1 MAQFTHQYDFNINLP
16 KQVISNVKHDSVIT
30 DNLEGK
36 VIIGLCGYGKSGK
49 DTIAKHF
56 IDNYGFQRIAFAD
69 NIKKEMNLYLK
80 EAVYLDLVSK
90 QKNYFQ
96 LEEIDFFTERP
107 EMKPVLRPYIIWYGE
122 KLREIN
128 GQFYWIN
135 RAFAE
140 DAKDIQNIV
149 LSDVRRAAELEVFKN
164 SNEFNKRYI
173 KNLADV
179 GMQIPDGV
187 YKTKNFGTLLFH
199 VNQLNLT
206 DGDVLTHECIRLA
219 LEQWL
224 FDFTFYVDSRIIG
237 DEYRKKA
244 IDKQIKEVVE
254 MYGMKKPKKEKNKQ
268 LNIFNQIND

>member
-1 MAQFTHQYDFNINLP
+1 MAQFTHQYDFNIELP
-16 KQVISNVKHDSVIT
+16 KEVISDKKHYSINT
-30 DNLEGK
+30 EPLEGK

-69 NIKKEMNLYLK
+69 NIKKEMNQYLK
-80 EAVYLDLVSK
+80 KLVCSDI
-90 QKNYFQ
+90 NSRGEHFISVDV
-96 LEEIDFFTERP
+96 IDFFTENI
-107 EMKPVLRPYIIWYGE
+107 ELKKILRPYIIWYGE
-122 KLREIN
+122 KLREVN

-135 RAFAE
+135 RAFSE

-173 KNLADV
+173 QTLV
-179 GMQIPDGV
+179 GIGAGMPKDLST
-187 YKTKNFGTLLFH
+187 TKNFGTLLFH

-206 DGDVLTHECIRLA
+206 DGDTLTHETIRLA

-224 FDFTFYVDSRIIG
+224 FDYTFYVDSRIEG
-237 DEYRKKA
+237 KEFRKRA

-254 MYGMKKPKKEKNKQ
+254 KFGMKKPKKEKNKQ
-268 LNIFNQIND
+268 LTIFNG